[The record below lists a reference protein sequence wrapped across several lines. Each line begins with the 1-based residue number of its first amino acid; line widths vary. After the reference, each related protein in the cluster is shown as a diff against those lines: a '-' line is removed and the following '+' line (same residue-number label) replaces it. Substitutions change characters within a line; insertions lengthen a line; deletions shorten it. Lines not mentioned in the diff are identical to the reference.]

1 MNISNGSLKF
11 PASKIKYYI
20 LKGNYINYP
29 VYETN
34 FNGIHYALKGS
45 FNVTS
50 DLYKQSLEVP
60 EGSFIIVK
68 NSTSYLLNN
77 TTVYDSIIVNFLVD
91 NQYFQELTN
100 GTWLKTFTVDS
111 KINLSLFKTKS
122 DTGNHRQ
129 YISKQ
134 CYKLIENND
143 VTALNLNNIVSDML
157 RYAEPFDTSKPAA
170 AKPMIEDILEF
181 IRSNPSIVNLKVLS
195 QRYSY
200 SISYISELIHQ
211 ETGLTFSQT
220 LKSIRMAKSLEL
232 LKTTDKTVNEIS
244 ESVGYSTTPGFIVAF
259 QEMYNMT
266 PTEYRRNNANLN

>member
-11 PASKIKYYI
+11 PVSKIKYYI

-29 VYETN
+29 MYETN
-34 FNGIHYALKGS
+34 FNNIHYALKGS
-45 FNVTS
+45 FTVTS
-50 DLYKQSLEVP
+50 DLCKQPLEVP

-77 TTVYDSIIVNFLVD
+77 TTVYDSVIVNFLVD
-91 NQYFQELTN
+91 NQDFQELTN

-122 DTGNHRQ
+122 DTCNHRQ

-143 VTALNLNNIVSDML
+143 VTALNLNNIVNDML
-157 RYAEPFDTSKPAA
+157 RYAEPFDSRKPAA

-244 ESVGYSTTPGFIVAF
+244 VAVGYSTTPGLSLIHI
-259 QEMYNMT
+259 
-266 PTEYRRNNANLN
+266 